1 MNCAIMQMCPVPA
14 QRWQGWP
21 VPAQIWQ
28 GCPSS
33 DAHGGL
39 GPTRGGGREPRSV
52 ANVARMSEVEAQM
65 YRVRVQ
71 SRSCAVPLKCDSGQ
85 PTPIA
90 DVAKGSPFPAQ
101 MWPGKA
107 EFKHR

>member
-1 MNCAIMQMCPVPA
+1 MHSSGADVAMVKLNRRRGGKGEPCHSADLAEMCPVPA

-21 VPAQIWQ
+21 VPAQIRQ

-65 YRVRVQ
+65 HRVSV
-71 SRSCAVPLKCDSGQ
+71 
-85 PTPIA
+85 
-90 DVAKGSPFPAQ
+90 
-101 MWPGKA
+101 
-107 EFKHR
+107 